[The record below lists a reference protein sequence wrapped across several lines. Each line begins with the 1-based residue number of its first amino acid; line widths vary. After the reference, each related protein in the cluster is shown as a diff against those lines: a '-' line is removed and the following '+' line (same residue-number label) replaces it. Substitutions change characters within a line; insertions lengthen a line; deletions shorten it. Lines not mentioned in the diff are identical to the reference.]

1 LEDEGTRGYNG
12 EVPFFDQRDMTLLDY
27 FALALTVIP
36 YLALSAPEVVRTLQQ
51 PGKRWRRMRAA
62 QRKKVHG
69 LIYSAALLLPYLLA
83 ALPHIADDPLR
94 FARELLLMALYLLAP
109 MLLQSARLGNA
120 RRPDGLDLLTI
131 LVLWLPVE
139 LGWLPELPGIA
150 VPVPMLLGVV
160 NALLIYL
167 VVAPW
172 KTLRSGRGGI
182 GYTFRLTAQDVGV
195 AVLALFAFA
204 VVALPLGLVTGF
216 LQLELPQIP
225 PIGEALL
232 ALGTGYLF
240 TALPEELLFRGLIQN
255 GLERLFPKAHIA
267 TLVASAL
274 VFGAAHLNNAAS
286 GLATPNWI
294 YALVAALAGL
304 AYGYVWRRTGKITA
318 SAITHAL
325 VNATWALLLG
335 G

>member
-1 LEDEGTRGYNG
+1 
-12 EVPFFDQRDMTLLDY
+12 MALLDY
-27 FALALTVIP
+27 FAIALTVTP
-36 YLALSAPEVVRTLQQ
+36 YLALSAPEVVRALQQ
-51 PGKRWRRMRAA
+51 PGKRWKRMRTA
-62 QRKKVHG
+62 QHKKAHG

-83 ALPHIADDPLR
+83 ALPHIADDPFR

-139 LGWLPELPGIA
+139 LSWLPQLPGIA
-150 VPVPMLLGVV
+150 APVPMLLGVV

-167 VVAPW
+167 VIAPW
-172 KTLRSGRGGI
+172 KTPRSGKGGI

-195 AVLALFAFA
+195 AVLALVAFAF
-204 VVALPLGLVTGF
+204 VALPLGLVTGF
-216 LQLELPQIP
+216 LQFESP
-225 PIGEALL
+225 PVPSIGEALV
-232 ALGTGYLF
+232 ALGMGYLI
-240 TALPEELLFRGLIQN
+240 TAIPEELLFRGLIQN
-255 GLERLFPKAHIA
+255 GLERLFPKAQVA
-267 TLVASAL
+267 TLAASAL
-274 VFGAAHLNNAAS
+274 IFGIAHLNSATP
-286 GLATPNWI
+286 GLTTPNWI

-304 AYGYVWRRTGKITA
+304 AYGYVWRKTGKITA
-318 SAITHAL
+318 SAITHGL